1 MDVPIDIMIKRILE
15 QMQKEMQMSEE
26 EKLYWRDEIRSRLE
40 KEWAENDRIG
50 TE

>member
-1 MDVPIDIMIKRILE
+1 MDVPIDIMIERILE

-26 EKLYWRDEIRSRLE
+26 EKLYWSDEIRSRLE